1 MGASTWGLGLKPT
14 AYEADTCM
22 TCMSYEEEED
32 TCMSKAYSL
41 EPKPNR
47 FRMGAWTCRR
57 PVI

>member
-1 MGASTWGLGLKPT
+1 MYVIGP
-14 AYEADTCM
+14 
-22 TCMSYEEEED
+22 
-32 TCMSKAYSL
+32 KAYSL